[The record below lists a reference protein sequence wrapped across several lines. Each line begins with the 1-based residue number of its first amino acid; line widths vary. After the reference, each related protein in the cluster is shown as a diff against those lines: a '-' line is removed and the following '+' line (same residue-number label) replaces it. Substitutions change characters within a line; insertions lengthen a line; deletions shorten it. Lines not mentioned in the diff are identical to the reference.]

1 MDLLMVTQQSDG
13 DERQTQMCWTL
24 RPVLLPSELLAAQGV
39 LLRKARLLYDRTLRL
54 RNTLYYVLFPCW
66 YYTIYLVIAG

>member
-24 RPVLLPSELLAAQGV
+24 RPVLLPSELLAPQGV
-39 LLRKARLLYDRTLRL
+39 LFRKSALIIRPYFT
-54 RNTLYYVLFPCW
+54 F
-66 YYTIYLVIAG
+66 A